1 MHGLAREIGMRRS
14 VGQRVW
20 AAGFAAAL
28 AGAGGALA
36 QAPAGVSPAFSP
48 GSHDRMAR
56 ALQVHREIAQ
66 RGGWPAVPQAAFGAK
81 PGSRGPQ
88 IEALRARLVASGDLP
103 AALAAGDAFDAALE
117 LGLKRFQA
125 RHGLSLTGS
134 VGALTLK
141 ALNMP
146 IRERIEALEAS
157 LARLAGNGFVFA
169 RRYVVVNIPAAT
181 VEAIEDD
188 RVARRYT
195 AVVGRKDRQSPVL
208 ETRITAVNL
217 NPTWTVPVSIVKKDI
232 LPKLRSDP
240 NYLASSHMRL
250 LAGGQEIDPRSVDLS
265 GRGAVNFT
273 IRQDPGPWN
282 ALGAVRIDMPNR
294 HAVFLHDTPKKELF
308 RSDVRFHSSGCARVQ
323 NVRELAVWLLE
334 GSEWTRERIDSVI
347 ESEDRRDIRLARP
360 VPVAWV
366 YLTAWADADGTVQFR
381 DDIYDLDNERGIAST
396 TIVARAPAPPGTA
409 VTRSLTSAAPAP
421 PAAPAPGA
429 WSADLR

>member
-1 MHGLAREIGMRRS
+1 
-14 VGQRVW
+14 V
-20 AAGFAAAL
+20 AL
-28 AGAGGALA
+28 AMAG
-36 QAPAGVSPAFSP
+36 QAPAQVRQGASPAFSP
-48 GSHDRMAR
+48 GSYDRMAA
-56 ALQVHREIAQ
+56 ALVAHREVAR
-66 RGGWPAVPQAAFGAK
+66 RGGWPAVPPSAFGART
-81 PGSRGPQ
+81 GVRGPQ
-88 IEALRARLVASGDLP
+88 VEALRARLAASGDLP
-103 AALAAGDAFDAALE
+103 AAAAVGDTFDAGLE
-117 LGLKRFQA
+117 QGLRRFQA

-157 LARLAGNGFVFA
+157 MARLSGNGFVFA

-188 RVARRYT
+188 RVVRRYT

-217 NPTWTVPVSIVKKDI
+217 NPTWTVPLSIVKKDI

-323 NVRELAVWLLE
+323 NVRDLAVWLLE
-334 GSEWTRERIDSVI
+334 GSEWTRERIDSAI
-347 ESEDRRDIRLARP
+347 ESADRRDIRLARP

-381 DDIYDLDNERGIAST
+381 DDIYDLDNERGIAAT
-396 TIVARAPAPPGTA
+396 TIVARAPAQPGA
-409 VTRSLTSAAPAP
+409 PVTRSLMGSATPAP
-421 PAAPAPGA
+421 PVAPAPGA